1 MVPNTVLTIGLTPV
15 VFRPK
20 VGTTRL
26 NEVHGGPDALL
37 NWLET
42 QLGLIGPVVPKAS
55 RVTELASW
63 LDRAGDAVFTQSLA
77 TDRWATASELLTRR
91 DELRMAG
98 WRGDG
103 DESLPMLMRD
113 LSRAL
118 EGRDSVFADETARLQ
133 RVLQALADGQKL
145 PSHRCVLEDWIDLWP
160 PMWRVVLG
168 RLMVEN
174 ATRCLPDGANGS
186 TLRAAQEL
194 VNAGKPQPLVQD
206 TSFRFVTTRSETA
219 ACEFVAA
226 TLAKAP
232 EFLAETVVYCES
244 DLVALRL
251 DACLNRLGLP
261 TMGAVAVSRA
271 HPVLQVLPL
280 CLSLCWEP
288 VDPQVLLDFLTL
300 PVNPIP
306 RRVSGPLIDSLV
318 EQPGLGS
325 ARWEAAIAE
334 LCSPENDPD
343 GKLLARINAW
353 LMCERVPR
361 NKPISSAAIRAR
373 CGLVAQWAAGRA
385 LYLLE
390 DADPDS
396 AHLAEALQVAAGHAS
411 ALGELVESQGQTLT
425 EPQLSRL
432 VEEATS
438 TGVSVAP
445 FMKAFGGP
453 LRVRTLAEIDAPF
466 RRLIW
471 LGLGTADA
479 QAYPWPVT
487 ELEKINVAGIDLD
500 DGSRALSALRSAEAR
515 GFSRIREALLAILLP
530 QDLVQRWHPIWL
542 VIRTTLEGRD
552 TPTAL
557 DDLFAAGEENT
568 IIPFAFGTAES
579 VISPPPKLRP
589 LWHVPAG
596 MLQDRSRVSASELQ
610 DRLGCPLKWVF
621 TYQARLRPG
630 SIAELPSDFQLKGTF
645 CHSVLERL
653 FGCGGNLPSIEAAT
667 ALAAQIFDERL
678 PLDAAPLAQPDQ
690 VLERHKLRTELVN
703 ATRALVAALSLGGY
717 RISGIEVEVGG
728 EAFGK
733 PLTGWID
740 CLAIRDDAREAVI
753 DFKYAGRQKYRK
765 LIEDGR
771 AVQLA
776 AYAHS
781 RAQVDGPYPAV
792 AYLVLADAQLY
803 TPSGSPLSGDATRY
817 VVDGPAIGV
826 VWDRFSQAITAADN
840 WLTGQQPI
848 PARPLQAPAEWPQG
862 VELVLDGMLAA
873 DQAQEPCR
881 YCNFGL
887 LCGREGLL

>member
-1 MVPNTVLTIGLTPV
+1 MPTTVLTIRLTRV
-15 VFRPK
+15 ALKPK
-20 VGTTRL
+20 VGTIRL

-42 QLGLIGPVVPKAS
+42 QLGLLGPVVPKAN

-63 LDRAGDAVFTQSLA
+63 LDAAGDAVFIQSLA
-77 TDRWATASELLTRR
+77 TDRWATASQLLTRR

-98 WRGDG
+98 WNGDG
-103 DESLPMLMRD
+103 HESLPALMRD
-113 LSRAL
+113 LGRAA
-118 EGRDSVFADETARLQ
+118 EGRDSVFPDQASRLQ

-145 PSHRCVLEDWIDLWP
+145 PPHLCLLEDWIDLWP
-160 PMWRVVLG
+160 PMWRAVLNQLVLDNAPR
-168 RLMVEN
+168 RLP
-174 ATRCLPDGANGS
+174 AGADS
-186 TLRAAQEL
+186 SALRVAQEL
-194 VNAGKPQPLVQD
+194 VNAGEPQPIVQD

-232 EFLAETVVYCES
+232 ELLAETIVYCES

-251 DACLNRLGLP
+251 DACLSRLGLP
-261 TMGAVAVSRA
+261 TMGAFAVSRA

-280 CLSLCWEP
+280 ALSLCWEP

-306 RRVSGPLIDSLV
+306 RRVARPLIDSLV

-325 ARWEAAIAE
+325 AQWEAAIAE
-334 LCSPENDPD
+334 LCSPANDAD
-343 GKLLARINAW
+343 GKLRTRLDAW

-361 NKPISSAAIRAR
+361 NEPIPSAVIRAR

-385 LYLLE
+385 LSMLE
-390 DADPDS
+390 DTDADWTR
-396 AHLAEALQVAAGHAS
+396 LAEALQVAAGHAS

-425 EPQLSRL
+425 EPQLGRL

-445 FMKAFGGP
+445 FMEASGGP

-466 RRLIW
+466 KRLIW

-479 QAYPWPVT
+479 QACPWPVAD
-487 ELEKINVAGIDLD
+487 LEKINAAEIDLD

-515 GFSRIREALLAILLP
+515 GFSRIQEALLAVLLP

-542 VIRTTLEGRD
+542 AIRTTLEGRD
-552 TPTAL
+552 DPRAL
-557 DDLFAAGEENT
+557 DDLFARGDENA
-568 IIPFAFGTAES
+568 ISPFAFDTTEKS
-579 VISPPPKLRP
+579 IISPPKRRL
-589 LWHVPAG
+589 LWHVPANL
-596 MLQDRSRVSASELQ
+596 LQDRNRVSASELQ

-621 TYQARLRPG
+621 TYQAKLRPG

-653 FGCGGNLPSIEAAT
+653 FGDGGVLPSIEEAAT
-667 ALAAQIFDERL
+667 LAAQIFDERL

-690 VLERHKLRTELVN
+690 VLERHKLRTELIN
-703 ATRALVAALSLGGY
+703 ATRALVAGLASGGY
-717 RISGIEVEVGG
+717 RIIGIEVEVGG
-728 EAFGK
+728 EALGK

-740 CLAIRDDAREAVI
+740 CLAARDDGHEAVI

-776 AYAHS
+776 TYAHS
-781 RAQVDGPYPAV
+781 RAQGAGPYPAV

-803 TPSGSPLSGDATRY
+803 TPSASPLSGDGTRY
-817 VVDGPAIGV
+817 VVNGPAIGV
-826 VWDRFSQAITAADN
+826 VWDRFSQAITTTDS
-840 WLTGQQPI
+840 WLTGEHPI
-848 PARPLQAPAEWPQG
+848 PARPLQAPADWPQG
-862 VELVLDGMLAA
+862 VGLVLDGTLAA

-881 YCNFGL
+881 YCHFGL
-887 LCGREGLL
+887 LCGREELQ

>member
-1 MVPNTVLTIGLTPV
+1 VVSDSVLRIRLTRV
-15 VFRPK
+15 VLNPK

-26 NEVHGGPDALL
+26 NEVRGGPDALL

-42 QLGLIGPVVPKAS
+42 QLGLIEPVIPKAN

-63 LDRAGDAVFTQSLA
+63 LDGAGDAVFTQSLVM
-77 TDRWATASELLTRR
+77 DRWATASQILDRR

-98 WRGDG
+98 WNGHAD
-103 DESLPMLMRD
+103 DSLPKLISD
-113 LSRAL
+113 LGQASD
-118 EGRDSVFADETARLQ
+118 GRDSVFVDEAARLL
-133 RVLQALADGQKL
+133 RVLQAIADGQQL
-145 PSHRCVLEDWIDLWP
+145 PPHRCVLEDWIELWP
-160 PMWRVVLG
+160 PMWRAVLG
-168 RLMVEN
+168 LLTVEN
-174 ATRCLPDGANGS
+174 ATRCLPAGANGS
-186 TLRAAQEL
+186 ALRAAQEL
-194 VNAGKPQPLVQD
+194 VNAGEPRPIVQD
-206 TSFRFVTTRSETA
+206 TSFRFVTTRSEAT

-232 EFLAETVVYCES
+232 EALAETVVYCES
-244 DLVALRL
+244 DSVALRL

-261 TMGAVAVSRA
+261 TMGAVAVSRS

-306 RRVSGPLIDSLV
+306 HRVARPLIDSLV

-334 LCSPENDPD
+334 LCCPENDPD
-343 GKLLARINAW
+343 GKLRARLDAW

-361 NKPISSAAIRAR
+361 NEPISSAAIRAR

-385 LYLLE
+385 LSLLA
-390 DADPDS
+390 DADPDL
-396 AHLAEALQVAAGHAS
+396 ARLAEALQVAAGHAS

-425 EPQLSRL
+425 EPQLGRL

-453 LRVRTLAEIDAPF
+453 LRVRTLVEIDAPF

-479 QAYPWPVT
+479 QACPWPVA
-487 ELEKINVAGIDLD
+487 ELEKINAAGIDLD

-515 GFSRIREALLAILLP
+515 GFSRIQEFLLGILLP
-530 QDLVQRWHPIWL
+530 HDLVQRWHPIWL
-542 VIRTTLEGRD
+542 AIRTMLEGRD
-552 TPTAL
+552 EPTAL
-557 DDLFAAGEENT
+557 DDLFARGDENAISPLVFEVAERS
-568 IIPFAFGTAES
+568 II
-579 VISPPPKLRP
+579 PPPKRRL
-589 LWHVPAG
+589 LWHVSSDL
-596 MLQDRSRVSASELQ
+596 LQDRNRVSASELQ

-630 SIAELPSDFQLKGTF
+630 SIAQLPGDFQLKGTF

-653 FGCGGNLPSIEAAT
+653 FGNGGELPSNEEAT
-667 ALAAQIFDERL
+667 ALAGQIFDERL

-690 VLERHKLRTELVN
+690 VLERHKLRTELIN
-703 ATRALVAALSLGGY
+703 ATRALMAALSSGGY
-717 RISGIEVEVGG
+717 RITGIEVEVEGD
-728 EAFGK
+728 AFAK

-740 CLAIRDDAREAVI
+740 CLAVRDDAHEAVI
-753 DFKYAGRQKYRK
+753 DFKYSGQKYRK
-765 LIEDGR
+765 LIADGR

-776 AYAHS
+776 TYAHS
-781 RAQVDGPYPAV
+781 RTEGGRPYPAV

-803 TPSGSPLSGDATRY
+803 TPSGSPLSGDATRH

-826 VWDRFSQAITAADN
+826 VWDRFSQAVTAADG
-840 WLTGQQPI
+840 WLTGEQPI
-848 PARPLQAPAEWPQG
+848 PARPLQPPAEWPKG
-862 VELVLDGMLAA
+862 VGLVLDGTLAA
-873 DQAQEPCR
+873 DQPQEPCR
-881 YCNFGL
+881 YCKFGV
-887 LCGREGLL
+887 LCGREGLQ

>member
-1 MVPNTVLTIGLTPV
+1 MVPSNVLKIRLTSV
-15 VFRPK
+15 VLKPK

-26 NEVHGGPDALL
+26 NEVHGGPEALL

-42 QLGLIGPVVPKAS
+42 QLGLTGPQVPKAN

-63 LDRAGDAVFTQSLA
+63 LDGAGNAVFTGSLA
-77 TDRWATASELLTRR
+77 TDRWATASQLLTRR

-98 WRGDG
+98 WKGDEN
-103 DESLPMLMRD
+103 ESLPALMRD
-113 LSRAL
+113 LARAS
-118 EGRDSVFADETARLQ
+118 EGRSSVFVDEATRLQ

-145 PSHRCVLEDWIDLWP
+145 PPHRCVLEDWIERWP
-160 PMWRVVLG
+160 PMWRAVFNQLT
-168 RLMVEN
+168 VEN
-174 ATRCLPDGANGS
+174 ATRRLPAGAKGS
-186 TLRAAQEL
+186 ALRAAQEL
-194 VNAGKPQPLVQD
+194 VNGGEPQPIVQD
-206 TSFRFVTTRSETA
+206 ASFRFVSTRSETV

-232 EFLAETVVYCES
+232 EFLAETVVYCET
-244 DLVALRL
+244 DAIALRL

-306 RRVSGPLIDSLV
+306 RRVARPLIDSLV

-334 LCSPENDPD
+334 LCSTENDPG
-343 GKLLARINAW
+343 GKVRARIDAW

-361 NKPISSAAIRAR
+361 GEPISCAAIRAR

-385 LYLLE
+385 LSLLE
-390 DADPDS
+390 DGEGDS

-411 ALGELVESQGQTLT
+411 ALGELVESQGQALT
-425 EPQLSRL
+425 EPQLGRL

-438 TGVSVAP
+438 TGVAVAP
-445 FMKAFGGP
+445 FTEAFGGP

-471 LGLGTADA
+471 LGLGAADA
-479 QAYPWPVT
+479 PACPWAVA
-487 ELEKINVAGIDLD
+487 ELEKINAAGIDLD

-515 GFSRIREALLAILLP
+515 GFSRIQETLLAILLP
-530 QDLVQRWHPIWL
+530 QDLVHRWHPIWL
-542 VIRTTLEGRD
+542 AIRTTLEGRD
-552 TPTAL
+552 NPTAL
-557 DDLFAAGEENT
+557 DDLFAAGEENAIT
-568 IIPFAFGTAES
+568 SYAFGTAES
-579 VISPPPKLRP
+579 TISPPPKLRR
-589 LWHVPAG
+589 LWHAPADL
-596 MLQDRSRVSASELQ
+596 LQDRDRVSASELQ

-621 TYQARLRPG
+621 TYQARLKPG

-653 FGCGGNLPSIEAAT
+653 FGNGGDLPSIEEAT

-690 VLERHKLRTELVN
+690 VLERHKLRTELIN
-703 ATRALVAALSLGGY
+703 ATRALVAALSSGGY
-717 RISGIEVEVGG
+717 RITGIEVEVEG

-740 CLAIRDDAREAVI
+740 CLAVRDDAREAVI

-781 RAQVDGPYPAV
+781 RAQGVRPYPAV

-803 TPSGSPLSGDATRY
+803 TPCGSPLSGDATRY
-817 VVDGPAIGV
+817 VVDGPAIEV
-826 VWDRFSQAITAADN
+826 VWDRFSQAIIAADS
-840 WLTGQQPI
+840 WLAGEQPI
-848 PARPLQAPAEWPQG
+848 PARPLQPPAEWPPG
-862 VELVLDGMLAA
+862 MDLVLDGALAE
-873 DQAQEPCR
+873 DHAQEPCR